1 MLRNLILAGIV
12 VGTSAAIPIIYEAN
26 PQLFQSAVHSA
37 VQGSKAET
45 KKLSAPVVAKA
56 DKPVEEML
64 IGRKVRLSADPTGH
78 FLADFKLNGR
88 SVNAMVDTGATLV
101 AMNLST
107 AHRIGINLKPADFR
121 YQVSTANGNAK
132 AAGVVIDNLQIGRIA
147 VDKVQAV
154 VLEDEA
160 LSGTLIGMSFL
171 KQLSKFQVEDGSL
184 LLVQ

>member
-12 VGTSAAIPIIYEAN
+12 VGTSAAIPIIYQSN
-26 PQLFQSAVHSA
+26 PQLFQNAVHSA
-37 VQGSKAET
+37 VQGNKAET
-45 KKLSAPVVAKA
+45 RKLSAPVVAKSA
-56 DKPVEEML
+56 KPAEEPL
-64 IGRKVRLSADPTGH
+64 IGRKVRVSADATGH

-101 AMNLST
+101 AINVST
-107 AHRIGINLKPADFR
+107 ARRIGINLKPADFR
-121 YQVSTANGNAK
+121 YEVSTANGNAR
-132 AAGVVIDNLQIGRIA
+132 AAGVIIDSLQIGRIA
-147 VDKVQAV
+147 IDKVQAV